1 MLELRDVRVAYGRD
15 GQSIQA
21 VDGVTLTI
29 NEGDALGIVGES
41 GCGKTTLARLIL
53 RILPRNARVL
63 GGSVEFRGRDLLALS
78 DEEMRHVRWRRIA
91 MIPQSAMNALD
102 PVYRVSDQ
110 IIEAIV
116 THERVSRQSAL
127 GRAEDTLRLVGIDPR
142 RARDFPHQFSGGM
155 RQRVAIAMAM
165 ALRPEVIVADEPTTA
180 LDVITQNRVVRR
192 LLELRRQFGMA
203 LIYISHDLPLVSETC
218 DRMAVMYGGRI
229 VEEGTTLD
237 LLEHPSH
244 PYAMGLLNA
253 APRLDERREI
263 VTIPGAPPGLTGP
276 IPGCRFRP
284 RCPFAES
291 VCAEED
297 PPLARIAANHVAAC
311 HFANRAYAFR
321 ALARQEQTWTRAAL
335 EEPVP

>member
-1 MLELRDVRVAYGRD
+1 MLELRDVRIAYRRD

-21 VDGVTLTI
+21 VDGVTLTV

-63 GGSVEFRGRDLLALS
+63 SGSVVFRGRDLLAVS
-78 DEEMRHVRWRRIA
+78 DEDMRQVRWRRIA
-91 MIPQSAMNALD
+91 MIPQSAMNSLD
-102 PVYRVSDQ
+102 PVYRVGDQ

-116 THERVSRQSAL
+116 THERVSRRSAL
-127 GRAEDTLRLVGIDPR
+127 DRVEDTLRLVGIDPR

-165 ALRPEVIVADEPTTA
+165 ALRPEIIIADEPTTA
-180 LDVITQNRVVRR
+180 LDVITQNRVVRQ
-192 LLELRRQFGMA
+192 LLALRRQFGVA
-203 LIYISHDLPLVSETC
+203 LIYISHDLPLVSEVC
-218 DRMAVMYGGRI
+218 DRLAVMYGGRV

-237 LLEHPSH
+237 LFEHTFH

-263 VTIPGAPPGLTGP
+263 VTIPGAPLDLTAP
-276 IPGCRFRP
+276 ISGCRFRP
-284 RCPFAES
+284 RCPFAEG
-291 VCAEED
+291 VCADED
-297 PPLARIAANHVAAC
+297 PPLAHVAANHVAAC
-311 HFANRAYAFR
+311 HFASRADAFR
-321 ALARQEQTWTRAAL
+321 TLARQEQTWTRAAP
-335 EEPVP
+335 EEPRP